1 MRKKTTDSKKTAE
14 KKWQEK
20 KYMKAITGIL
30 LAGFLALFLAGCGRE
45 SSKQSWTEDNST
57 DQLYSETQAD
67 TEIFLFQINGRVYT
81 VDGVYPVDRFIDEE
95 MEDGGFYRITADV
108 TILNGGVAGYY
119 NFPQIDQVKECV
131 PVSWSDLNLPAV
143 SEKQYGLVLIGDY
156 GDGDVFL
163 RESGMKAVWKDGDWI
178 WQYSKETDRDDG
190 TRICLREGV
199 TEETAEKGISE
210 GILSCEDYFVIPL
223 PDKQVK

>member
-1 MRKKTTDSKKTAE
+1 
-14 KKWQEK
+14 
-20 KYMKAITGIL
+20 MKAITGIL

-143 SEKQYGLVLIGDY
+143 AEKQYGLVLIGDY
-156 GDGDVFL
+156 FDDSQKFCRVSL
-163 RESGMKAVWKDGDWI
+163 KDYSMAKEAV
-178 WQYSKETDRDDG
+178 QYFIGLGHRKIGFIGGS
-190 TRICLREGV
+190 
-199 TEETAEKGISE
+199 
-210 GILSCEDYFVIPL
+210 EDYSPCKKRLKMGFLACWPSALTSSI
-223 PDKQVK
+223 

>member
-1 MRKKTTDSKKTAE
+1 MAG
-14 KKWQEK
+14 K

-67 TEIFLFQINGRVYT
+67 TEFFLFQINGRVYT

-108 TILNGGVAGYY
+108 TILNVWGTYCGPCKKEMPELAKLEEELPDNV
-119 NFPQIDQVKECV
+119 QIIGIVLDVLEGDAEMTELAREICEDTN
-131 PVSWSDLNLPAV
+131 VSYTNIVVNDSMYEMLSGIEAIPTTFILN
-143 SEKQYGLVLIGDY
+143 
-156 GDGDVFL
+156 
-163 RESGMKAVWKDGDWI
+163 
-178 WQYSKETDRDDG
+178 
-190 TRICLREGV
+190 REGK
-199 TEETAEKGISE
+199 TI
-210 GILSCEDYFVIPL
+210 CEPIVGADVDAYKNAVMEYL
-223 PDKQVK
+223 E